1 MAIAPSKKPRR
12 PNSLRLDGA
21 DYSQPGA
28 YFFTIV
34 THNREQLFGEVK
46 DQKMLCSPFGHIVWK
61 VWKSLPSRY
70 PQVELDEA
78 IVMPDHFHVIIV
90 IDEVGAI
97 HESPLLNHRRMTL
110 PLIVGYFKMN
120 SAKKI
125 NELRKKAGKPVWQR
139 GYYDRILRDDRDYDE
154 LVEYIYSNPNYWG
167 IDKD

>member
-1 MAIAPSKKPRR
+1 M
-12 PNSLRLDGA
+12 
-21 DYSQPGA
+21 
-28 YFFTIV
+28 
-34 THNREQLFGEVK
+34 
-46 DQKMLCSPFGHIVWK
+46 
-61 VWKSLPSRY
+61 
-70 PQVELDEA
+70 DEA
-78 IVMPDHFHVIIV
+78 IVMPDHFHGIIV